1 MKITGTISNLNDE
14 DLLKK
19 YLQTE
24 DIVFLG
30 ELYRRNIP
38 LVYGLCLKYLEDK
51 DAAHDAVMDIF
62 EDIVKK
68 VTQYNIKN
76 FNTWLYSVAKFH
88 CFHVIKKDK
97 RNLFVKVEDV
107 VVESE
112 DFFTLSDAMQTE
124 EEANALTYC
133 IGTLSNE
140 QQVSINYF
148 YLEEKSYADIVKLT
162 GFSLNK
168 VKSYIQNGKRNLK
181 TCILKVLGQR

>member
-1 MKITGTISNLNDE
+1 LKINKTLSELSDE

-19 YLQTE
+19 FLQTD
-24 DIVFLG
+24 DIVFFG

-51 DAAHDAVMDIF
+51 DAAYDAVMDIF

-68 VTQYNIKN
+68 VSQYDIKN
-76 FNTWLYSVAKFH
+76 FNTWLYSVAKYH

-97 RNLFVKVEDV
+97 RAFFVKIEDT
-107 VVESE
+107 VVESD
-112 DFFTLSDAMQTE
+112 DFFTLSDVMQTE
-124 EEANALTYC
+124 EETEALTYC

-162 GFSLNK
+162 GFPLSK